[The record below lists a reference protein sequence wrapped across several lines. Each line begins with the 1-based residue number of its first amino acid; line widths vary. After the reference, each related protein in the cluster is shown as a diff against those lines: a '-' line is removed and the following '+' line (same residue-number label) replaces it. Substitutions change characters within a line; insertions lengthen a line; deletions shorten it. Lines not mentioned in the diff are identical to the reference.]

1 MKKIYSIMMLVAV
14 AAMAFVSCQK
24 NEIEGVE
31 KETISGLTFVS
42 EKPAFDD
49 ETKTEWNGTTIQWSK
64 DDAIRIGYTCDEVWQ
79 NADGSATADEANGS
93 KTAKLYASS
102 KLAEAAASAKFSVP
116 GDFKGTA
123 AGTYEFYG
131 VYPSGS
137 CVNGTGFTYA
147 PSVTVKIPAEQTPA
161 SDSFDSAADIMV
173 AKSPSTYT
181 GIPTDPISL
190 EWTRLVAHGYFTLKE
205 LALIEGETLSSI
217 KLTANAEADMVG
229 NHYVYLDTYNVT
241 KPNSNS
247 AANVLTINAANL
259 TADAEGNVTFWASF
273 LPCTWTSVTVV
284 VETDK
289 ATYTREID
297 LSSNQK
303 TFAQNA
309 RNKLAIGMSN
319 AERVETVSNVGEL
332 PFERDFSEMASSSE
346 LTELDG
352 FKSIKK
358 VYEANGALKFATGS
372 ADGVLETVDLNLSD
386 KFNVVVTATGWT
398 DDELE
403 LIVESGTQKYTI
415 ALTTYGNTSGAP
427 TGEFVAYTMNFEPV
441 GDAATVKFTAVGGKR
456 CFIQS
461 IKISSG
467 HVVLPPVLAATV
479 PAEISAEG
487 GEGSFNYTLS
497 NPVDGKSVTASTD
510 ATWITGLTATDGVV
524 TYTVAENTVE
534 ESRSAVVTLS
544 YEGAESVNVTIT
556 QAAKPAEGAV
566 EETIIYSTEFNY
578 PINGSSYN
586 SSNEYLG
593 TDKSGTSWG
602 IVYGNWNASSC
613 AQMRVYA
620 AANFGSVYMKFDVKN
635 ATRVSYKAKV
645 TNTGL
650 KLNTYYST
658 ESGSSWI
665 KVDNAKSLTTN
676 LDEYTFV
683 ISETGSYN
691 NVRIKFEAAGTAPTS
706 GNYQLT
712 IDDVIIYGISSGS
725 GGETPE
731 PTLTERN
738 LAFSPATATAT
749 MGEEFTEPTLSGVTD
764 GVTYASSNTE
774 VATVD
779 ASTGEV
785 TLVAAGETTITAS
798 ASANATH
805 AAGEASYTLT
815 VSAAQGGAVST
826 FVVKSDDIVSNSGYS
841 NYSKQIDNRDW
852 LITFGGNN
860 KSVGTNSGNRTKC
873 KLTNYEKY
881 VVSPITTNSIAS
893 AFASTTKISNVSKI
907 SYGKLS
913 GGSNHASTQ
922 IYVLYSAD
930 GDTFSQIPL
939 TSGTQGAQINV
950 NSGGAFE
957 FATCSG
963 YFAVVFVATN
973 NSGAWRLD
981 DVNLTFTYTE

>member
-1 MKKIYSIMMLVAV
+1 MKKIYSIMMFVAV
-14 AAMAFVSCQK
+14 AAMALVSCQK
-24 NEIEGVE
+24 QEIEVSE
-31 KETISGLTFVS
+31 SVNISGLTFTS

-49 ETKTEWNGTTIQWSK
+49 DTKTEWTGSTIQWSK
-64 DDAIRIGYTCDEVWQ
+64 DDAIRVGYTCNGVWQ
-79 NADGSATADEANGS
+79 NAAGDATAAEENGK
-93 KTAKLYASS
+93 KTAKLFAST
-102 KLAEAAASAKFSVP
+102 KLSEAAASAQFSVP
-116 GDFKGTA
+116 GNFKGTA
-123 AGTYEFYG
+123 AGTYKFYG
-131 VYPSGS
+131 VYPSGA
-137 CVNGTGFTYA
+137 CVNGTDFSYA

-161 SDSFDSAADIMV
+161 AESFDSAADLMA
-173 AKSPSTYT
+173 AKSPSTYA
-181 GIPTDPISL
+181 GIPTEEISL
-190 EWTRLVAHGYFTLKE
+190 KWTRLVAHGYITLKG
-205 LALIEGETLSSI
+205 LQVDGEEKVSTI
-217 KLTANAEADMVG
+217 TLTADTESDMVG
-229 NHYVYLDTYNVT
+229 THYLYLDLDTYNVV
-241 KPNSNS
+241 KPSSNS
-247 AANVLTINAANL
+247 TANVLTINGDNL
-259 TADAEGNVTFWASF
+259 TIADGNVSFWASF

-289 ATYTREID
+289 ATYTREITEI
-297 LSSNQK
+297 STEFK
-303 TFAQNA
+303 KNA
-309 RNKLAIGMSN
+309 RNMLSVKMGDATR
-319 AERVETVSNVGEL
+319 ETKTVSVTEL
-332 PFERDFSEMASSSE
+332 PFERNFSEIESGSDE
-346 LTELDG
+346 LEALDG
-352 FKSIKK
+352 FKNISK

-403 LIVESGTQKYTI
+403 LIVESGTQKYTL
-415 ALTTYGNTSGAP
+415 ALTTYGNTSGTP

-510 ATWITGLTATDGVV
+510 ATWITGLTATDGFV

-566 EETIIYSTEFNY
+566 VDVLNRETTEVTGTSYTAWSGKTATSTAVYAGQSAGGNESIQLRSNNSNSGIVTTASGGYTRKIVVTWNSETANGRTLDIYGKNTAYTAATDLYNASTQGTKLGSIVKGTSTELVIEGDY
-578 PINGSSYN
+578 QYIGMRS
-586 SSNEYLG
+586 
-593 TDKSGTSWG
+593 KSGAM
-602 IVYGNWNASSC
+602 Y
-613 AQMRVYA
+613 
-620 AANFGSVYMKFDVKN
+620 
-635 ATRVSYKAKV
+635 
-645 TNTGL
+645 L
-650 KLNTYYST
+650 T
-658 ESGSSWI
+658 EVQITWEP
-665 KVDNAKSLTTN
+665 A
-676 LDEYTFV
+676 
-683 ISETGSYN
+683 
-691 NVRIKFEAAGTAPTS
+691 
-706 GNYQLT
+706 
-712 IDDVIIYGISSGS
+712 GS
-725 GGETPE
+725 GGTDPE

-738 LAFSPATATAT
+738 LAFSSATATAT

-764 GVTYASSNTE
+764 GVTYASSNTG

-973 NSGAWRLD
+973 SSGAWRLD